1 MKKRRA
7 VWRWSVAVSS
17 AEEWRQDSIAK
28 EGVAHHNYQMSRF
41 LLCYLVYSFLHAC
54 FLLGRFIF
62 LRSRQARWTEGF
74 TLVFMVSKKLLP
86 LFIFHIAPRVMNNS
100 GYMFCLVFQE
110 GPFCFSRGGPPFVS
124 SSFPTLSRLFSKELH
139 LS

>member
-62 LRSRQARWTEGF
+62 LGQDKQDGQKDLRSSQR
-74 TLVFMVSKKLLP
+74 SSYP
-86 LFIFHIAPRVMNNS
+86 CFIFHIAPRVMNNS

-110 GPFCFSRGGPPFVS
+110 APFVSRGPPFVFIQ
-124 SSFPTLSRLFSKELH
+124 FPTLSRLFSIELP